1 MFDCFNDQQ
10 DLLIVCKLCTTLTI
24 FQADKNYDIV
34 TRVQKICGV
43 NFKIDQIY
51 S

>member
-1 MFDCFNDQQ
+1 MFDYFNDQK

-24 FQADKNYDIV
+24 SQADKNYDIV